1 MVQLYKQK
9 LIPQNYLV
17 EEILLGTI
25 IIFPSLIIHIKNNV
39 TKDLFFLEVHELIY
53 IHLLEHIYDKFNII
67 NFIYILKSK
76 NLLNKI
82 GGLKKLINL
91 MRQSQVF
98 IDTSNINH
106 YLEKLIYILHGNYI
120 KRLIVQYGYNITKIG
135 FISTLNNKYFYNK
148 IRSYLELLEKEI
160 NINEKQKNSLTSIKK
175 LISIKLLE
183 LKHPTIYNKNIDT
196 IKKDHIQFG
205 FKQLDA
211 ITNGLPDG
219 NLIIIAGRPSI
230 GKTSF
235 AINIAY
241 NVFFYQKA
249 NICVFSLEMSTLEI
263 VNKFLSISCGINFN
277 QENILK
283 LNTQEWK
290 NIILICKQLI
300 QNNIYINDTTNISI
314 TYIEKIT
321 ESLQKRTKI
330 KLIII
335 DYLQL
340 ITFIH
345 SNNESLNRS
354 QELGYITR
362 RLKLLAQ
369 LLQLPIIILS
379 QLNRNIENRSNKDPI
394 LSDLKESGCVKHN
407 NNIHLFYNYL
417 TIDFHVKNV
426 YFIKNKLS
434 HIRNISPNNQITI
447 SKQIIYLSIKNIVCL
462 TLSTYIIEMT
472 YNHKYLSNSLWQQ
485 VNTSVQSN
493 KINSL
498 TVTPC
503 NKFIISKKYL
513 KQILFE
519 KSSITYDIVLDRK
532 FYFLSRQIIV
542 HNSIEQDSDIVIM
555 LHNKNEHNDYN
566 KQQTIDIKIS
576 KNRNGR
582 TGYCKIKFIPQNVK
596 FNELTVNT

>member
-91 MRQSQVF
+91 MRQSQIF

-120 KRLIVQYGYNITKIG
+120 KRLIVQYGYNIIKIG
-135 FISTLNNKYFYNK
+135 FIPTLNNKYFYNK
-148 IRSYLELLEKEI
+148 IRSYLKLLEKEI

-196 IKKDHIQFG
+196 IKKDQIQFG

-211 ITNGLPDG
+211 ITNGLPNG

-300 QNNIYINDTTNISI
+300 QNNIYINDTTNVNI

-321 ESLQKRTKI
+321 ENLQKRTKI

-345 SNNESLNRS
+345 NNNESLNRS

-407 NNIHLFYNYL
+407 NNINLFYNYL
-417 TIDFHVKNV
+417 TIDFNVKNV

-434 HIRNISPNNQITI
+434 HISNISSNNHITI
-447 SKQIIYLSIKNIVCL
+447 SKQVIYLSIKNIVCL
-462 TLSTYIIEMT
+462 TLSKYIIEMT
-472 YNHKYLSNSLWQQ
+472 YNHKYLSNSIWQQ

-498 TVTPC
+498 TVTPY
-503 NKFIISKKYL
+503 NKFIINKKYL

-519 KSSITYDIVLDRK
+519 KGSITYDIVLDRK
-532 FYFLSRQIIV
+532 FYFLSRQIII

-555 LHNKNEHNDYN
+555 LHNKNEHNDHN
-566 KQQTIDIKIS
+566 KKQTIDIKIS

-582 TGYCKIKFIPQNVK
+582 TGDCKIKFIPQNVK